1 MFLNFTSKVLFV
13 MYKSKSLLHLYLNNC
28 KSWLDSSTFLQQFCL
43 LYICKI
49 VFGQVYAPGQ
59 VTYYDPHC
67 SNMVKWSI
75 IIVWPLPTLHY
86 HTCLPGH
93 TATVDDYKYMDGHNN
108 HCDSG
113 SDKRNST
120 FITLFD
126 QDFNF
131 RKLPTDLWK
140 IPLEK
145 SMFKVRHYLL
155 YSVSL

>member
-1 MFLNFTSKVLFV
+1 MTKNVSQLYFKSFV
-13 MYKSKSLLHLYLNNC
+13 CNVHLYL
-28 KSWLDSSTFLQQFCL
+28 KFCL

-108 HCDSG
+108 HCVWLSV
-113 SDKRNST
+113 KRNST
-120 FITLFD
+120 GTATFITLYD
-126 QDFNF
+126 QDLSF
-131 RKLPTDLWK
+131 RNYQQITSY

-145 SMFKVRHYLL
+145 SMFKVYLFITIG
-155 YSVSL
+155 

>member
-1 MFLNFTSKVLFV
+1 MTKKNVSQLYFKSFV
-13 MYKSKSLLHLYLNNC
+13 CNVHLYL
-28 KSWLDSSTFLQQFCL
+28 KFCL

-93 TATVDDYKYMDGHNN
+93 IATVDDYKYMDGHTTIIVS
-108 HCDSG
+108 DSVSRG
-113 SDKRNST
+113 TVQGLQFSLHLWSRFYLSENLQTDYHQYLSLVK
-120 FITLFD
+120 ITV
-126 QDFNF
+126 
-131 RKLPTDLWK
+131 
-140 IPLEK
+140 K
-145 SMFKVRHYLL
+145 SMFYLFQHFL
-155 YSVSL
+155 IL